1 MLECFIRRQGEFWR
15 RGNSHHLA
23 ALNAYHNREGEP
35 GERVRISVPHIM
47 GGNFV
52 GIFSPLGDSVYQFID
67 EYGRTVQIMMA
78 TPERVAYINRIMDG

>member
-1 MLECFIRRQGEFWR
+1 
-15 RGNSHHLA
+15 
-23 ALNAYHNREGEP
+23 
-35 GERVRISVPHIM
+35 M

-78 TPERVAYINRIMDG
+78 TPERAAYINRIMDG